1 MGIKGR
7 GSLTSTANRV
17 TIIELVKEAVASGA
31 RQHLACEEVGLS
43 ERTFQRWCKAGEQGT
58 DQRPVTKRPEP
69 ANKLTEEERK
79 EILKIVN
86 QPEFKSLPPS
96 EIVPILADQGTYIAS
111 ESTFYRVMRQAGEQN
126 HRGRCKAPSSKPKST
141 HCATA
146 PNRVWSWDITY
157 LPGPAKG
164 LYFYLYLILDIFSR
178 EIVGWEVWL
187 EESAEHASQLIR
199 RTVMAQNI
207 TRQEEPLVL
216 HSDNGSPMKGAS
228 MLETLYQL
236 GITPSRSRPRVSNDN
251 PYSESIFR
259 TCKYRPS
266 YPIGGFATIDDARK
280 WVMEFVHWYNH
291 NHHHSGIKFLT
302 PHQRHSGQGEEIL
315 RKRHQLYEAA
325 KTHHPARWTRQTRN
339 WTLPKEVWLNPE
351 KSLVEEQSETKTD
364 AS

>member
-1 MGIKGR
+1 MIK
-7 GSLTSTANRV
+7 
-17 TIIELVKEAVASGA
+17 LVEEAVASGA

-43 ERTFQRWCKAGEQGT
+43 VRTFQRWCKAGEHGA
-58 DQRPVTKRPEP
+58 DQRPLATRPEP
-69 ANKLTEEERK
+69 ANKLTEAERK
-79 EILKIVN
+79 EILEVVH

-96 EIVPILADQGTYIAS
+96 EIVPILADRGTYIAS
-111 ESTFYRVMRQAGEQN
+111 ESTFYRVMHQAGEQN
-126 HRGRCKAPSSKPKST
+126 HRGRQKAPSSKPKST

-164 LYFYLYLILDIFSR
+164 LYFYLYLILDIYSR
-178 EIVGWEVWL
+178 DIVGWEVWH

-199 RTVMAQNI
+199 RAVMAQKI
-207 TRQEEPLVL
+207 TRKEEPLIL
-216 HSDNGSPMKGAS
+216 HSDNGSPMKGSS

-259 TCKYRPS
+259 TCKYHPS
-266 YPIGGFATIDDARK
+266 YPTGGFATINDARA
-280 WVMEFVHWYNH
+280 WVKEFAYWYRY

-315 RKRHQLYEAA
+315 KNKNRHQLYEAA
-325 KTHHPARWTRQTRN
+325 KARHPELDTSN
-339 WTLPKEVWLNPE
+339 KE
-351 KSLVEEQSETKTD
+351 LVL
-364 AS
+364 A